1 VSEDTQDQYETVPAY
16 AVNEGDFIDLEPVPK
31 PYVTDEDRE
40 HIYAFELAEVVG
52 VERETDD
59 CVRIDFDSTS
69 IGFPPRFELHRLPP
83 EEGQ

>member
-1 VSEDTQDQYETVPAY
+1 MSNDDQYETVPAY
-16 AVNEGDFIDLEPVPK
+16 AVNEGDFIDLEVVPD
-31 PYVTDEDRE
+31 PYTTADDRE
-40 HIYAFELAEVVG
+40 HSYKYELAEVIG

-69 IGFPPRFELHRLPP
+69 IGFPPRFELRRLPP